1 MSRSNEASSA
11 KTSENAKATCVFE
24 LAGKKHVALLRFLTF
39 SYSPLRLPVVHLR
52 VLVSWY
58 FIFIIAV
65 APHTKIPLDSILFYK
80 MLKEKTKTKKPRQ
93 DSEWINVGQGS
104 PEGKMVDGRRD

>member
-1 MSRSNEASSA
+1 MSRGNEGSSA
-11 KTSENAKATCVFE
+11 KTSEESKASCVFQ

-39 SYSPLRLPVVHLR
+39 SYSPLRLPVVHLK

-65 APHTKIPLDSILFYK
+65 ALHMKIPLDTI
-80 MLKEKTKTKKPRQ
+80 
-93 DSEWINVGQGS
+93 
-104 PEGKMVDGRRD
+104 